1 MRPPDTVDS
10 VGGRPFSHKMIMR
23 NKLIMVLLAVA
34 PTIMAQEAVTVG
46 RASYAAYPP
55 TYKGATDEH
64 GGFNATRVMT
74 RKLYAD
80 ETLPDGT
87 ARPIP
92 TNDWWTDV
100 MVSRYSG
107 ALWSYPAM
115 LRTSAEG
122 VTVCYPT
129 HWNDNGTEVKSDTWL
144 RVQGRDFEAAETRAA
159 DWHDWDVK
167 ITLPDTSGKGS
178 VNATLAH
185 GIPFTWFEF
194 DRVTPEIIFSDTP
207 TLLARTDAGMSLRVG
222 NDLYALYFDAGAE
235 VGDADGGMRLEGTR
249 WLSVAL
255 LTAEDDF
262 EKFAPYA
269 PSVVRDTRVSW
280 HYDETRSLLSTEWHV
295 EAENLRTQGAEAPV
309 MQGFLPHSYK
319 YAVQSDLTYNGTS
332 YLTPRGELRMAVADN
347 GQFAYSYRFAG
358 MLPYYAAPQAGTS
371 IGYRPEVMRQLIER
385 YADGGSFGDDTYWGG
400 KGLTQMALN
409 MTFAKETG
417 DTELYERS
425 KARLRQVLVDWL
437 TYTPGEET
445 KFFAYYPRWG
455 GMLGYDVSYDSDA
468 FNDHHFHYG
477 YFIYAAAL
485 LCLEDESF
493 KEGYGELLRMIVKDY
508 ANYDRTDTRFPFLRT
523 IDPWAGHSYAG
534 GMGDNANDNGNGQES
549 SSEAMQGWGG
559 VYMLGVALGDS
570 EMRDA
575 GLFGW
580 LTESRG
586 TAEYWFDRD
595 HIHPG
600 RQHNYDY
607 TRYASPYNTNLT
619 SKGIGWWTWF
629 SGDPLW
635 MHSIQW
641 MPVSPCLNYL
651 SEDLDFVKW
660 DYETM
665 RDNSAYGWFQGS
677 GSDGPL
683 ADQSVG
689 NVVLCYMERYDPEG
703 AAAVF
708 DRALEQNLGIARN
721 VDTGHISYYVIHSHL
736 THGDLDFDVTAD
748 TPTAN
753 AYRRAD
759 GTMTYMVYNPD
770 EATRTVRFARDGVT
784 EREVRAPGKRLS
796 VFTDEARAAAL
807 TVSGRYGVIVPPGG
821 SMPLV
826 VTLLDQY
833 GAELDC
839 ASVTLAVTGEATLTD
854 GVLTVK
860 STARKGSQVTVTAT
874 DGNLTGKQVFTVN
887 DLPRTVSAAITGIP
901 DFVETGA
908 TLTLGLELT
917 DQYGTVE
924 SPAKTAWSV
933 TDADNAVVEAEGG
946 VVTFTHAGLYD
957 VRAVGGD
964 AEAEAVVKVL
974 PLLPNIALKGTA
986 TAGSCE
992 NDGLKAQFAI
1002 DGNSGTRWG
1011 SKHNDDDWLMIDLG
1025 ADYRI
1030 SAVDIVWEAAYAADY
1045 DIEVAR
1051 ADAPT
1056 DFSVVDSTRGNHGA
1070 GSVTHDVDVV
1080 ARYVRVH
1087 CMRRGTVY
1095 GYSIIEMAVRGVPA
1109 DVTDSSLVGL
1119 EIVGPAHMAEGES
1132 AQLAA
1137 AGYNFAGKR
1146 VTVFGTQWSVD
1157 RAGEMRG
1164 STFVPTTYGRHT
1176 VTAATYG
1183 MTATHHI
1190 LVDESIK
1197 LKSLEVA
1204 PAHLSLL
1211 TGETAKIAVTGKN
1224 QFGGMFEVNPEALS
1238 VSVADADGNDAGDA
1252 LSFDGRTG
1260 IVTANKRGDYIMSF
1274 DGTAGVVVSVRDVSE
1289 ANLAAGKRARAS
1301 SVVGANTADKA
1312 VDNDRTTRWESRFD
1326 DDEWI
1331 AVDLGDTFM
1340 LNRVVIDWEG
1350 AYARRYDI
1358 MTSLDGETWLPAA
1371 SVADGHG
1378 GVETLSLPD
1387 VVARHVRV
1395 NCLTRAT
1402 GYGNSI
1408 YELQVYG
1415 SHRVD
1420 GVDDVSDSDA
1430 EGDLYDLDG
1439 RLLMRGVTIEQARRH
1454 LPEGIY
1460 IHANRIIRL

>member
-1 MRPPDTVDS
+1 M
-10 VGGRPFSHKMIMR
+10 
-23 NKLIMVLLAVA
+23 LAVA
-34 PTIMAQEAVTVG
+34 PALTAQEAVNAG

-64 GGFNATRVMT
+64 SGFNATRVMT

-80 ETLPDGT
+80 ETLADGT
-87 ARPIP
+87 PRPIP

-107 ALWSYPAM
+107 ALWSYPSM

-144 RVQGRDFEAAETRAA
+144 RVQGRDFEATETRAA

-167 ITLPDTSGKGS
+167 IALPDVSGKGIVS
-178 VNATLAH
+178 ATLAH
-185 GIPFTWFEF
+185 GTPFTWFEF
-194 DRVTPEIIFSDTP
+194 DGVTPEIMFSDTP
-207 TLLARTDAGMSLRVG
+207 TVLARNDEGFAMRVG
-222 NDLYALYFDAGAE
+222 NDLYAVYLPTGVE
-235 VGDADGGMRLEGTR
+235 MSEADGGMRFDGAG

-255 LTAEDDF
+255 LTSEEDF
-262 EKFAPYA
+262 ESYAPYA
-269 PSVVRDTRVSW
+269 ASVVRDTRVSW
-280 HYDETRSLLSTEWHV
+280 SYDETNSLLSTVWQV
-295 EAENLRTQGAEAPV
+295 VADNLRRPGSVAPV
-309 MQGFLPHSYK
+309 MQGFLPHAYK
-319 YAVQSDLTYNGTS
+319 YAVQTDINYTPNS
-332 YLTPRGELRMAVADN
+332 YLTPRGELRIATSDN
-347 GQFAYSYRFAG
+347 GRFAYAYRFAG
-358 MLPYYAAPQAGTS
+358 MLPYYAAPQSLLST
-371 IGYRPEVMRQLIER
+371 GYRPEVMHMLIER

-417 DTELYERS
+417 DTQMYERS
-425 KARLRQVLVDWL
+425 KSRLREVLVDWL
-437 TYTPGEET
+437 TYNPGEET

-485 LCLEDESF
+485 LCLEDDSF

-559 VYMLGVALGDS
+559 VYMLGMALGDRD
-570 EMRDA
+570 MRDA

-595 HIHPG
+595 HIHAG

-607 TRYASPYNTNLT
+607 TLYSSPYNTNLT

-665 RDNSAYGWFQGS
+665 RDNSAYSWFKGA
-677 GSDGPL
+677 GNDGPL

-708 DRALEQNLGIARN
+708 DQALEQNLGIARN
-721 VDTGHISYYVIHSHL
+721 IDTGHISYYVIHSHL
-736 THGDLDFDVTAD
+736 TYGDIDFDVVAD
-748 TPTAN
+748 IPTAN

-759 GTMTYMVYNPD
+759 GTMTYMVYNPG
-770 EATRTVRFARDGVT
+770 EATRTVRFSRNGTV

-796 VFTDEARAAAL
+796 VFTDEAHPATL
-807 TVSGRYGVIVPPGG
+807 TVSGSYGMIVPPGG
-821 SMPLV
+821 SMPLDIAY
-826 VTLLDQY
+826 LDQY
-833 GAELDC
+833 GAELDGS
-839 ASVTLAVTGEATLTD
+839 AVKLTVTGDATVAG

-874 DGNLTGKQVFTVN
+874 AGELAGSGVFTVN
-887 DLPRTVSAAITGIP
+887 DTPRIVNAVITGVP
-901 DFVETGA
+901 DFVETGG
-908 TLTLGLELT
+908 TLTPGLELT
-917 DQYGTVE
+917 DQYGNVTH
-924 SPAKTAWSV
+924 PADAVWTA
-933 TDADNAVVEAEGG
+933 TDADN
-946 VVTFTHAGLYD
+946 VVTGADGNEVSFTHAGLYTL
-957 VRAVGGD
+957 RAIAGD
-964 AEAEAVVKVL
+964 TEAATVVKVL
-974 PLLPNIALKGTA
+974 PKLPNIALKGIVTA
-986 TAGSCE
+986 SSSE
-992 NDGLKAQFAI
+992 NEGLKAEHAI
-1002 DGNSGTRWG
+1002 DGDTGTRWG
-1011 SKHNDDDWLMIDLG
+1011 SRHTDDEWLMLDLG

-1030 SAVDIVWEAAYAADY
+1030 SAVSILWEAAYAADY
-1045 DIEVAR
+1045 DIEAAVDADPDNFIVVGEQR
-1051 ADAPT
+1051 AN
-1056 DFSVVDSTRGNHGA
+1056 GGA
-1070 GSVTHDVDVV
+1070 GRVTHNLDVT
-1080 ARYVRVH
+1080 ARYLRVH
-1087 CMRRGTVY
+1087 CLRRGSAY
-1095 GYSIIEMAVRGVPA
+1095 GYSIIEMEVRGLAA
-1109 DVTDSSLVGL
+1109 DATDGTLVGL
-1119 EIVGPAHMAEGES
+1119 EITGSSQMSEGET
-1132 AQLAA
+1132 AQLGVAA
-1137 AGYNFAGKR
+1137 YSFAGKR
-1146 VTVFGTQWSVD
+1146 TTVFGTQWSVD
-1157 RAGEMRG
+1157 RGGVMKNSIFE
-1164 STFVPTTYGRHT
+1164 PKTYGRHT
-1176 VTAATYG
+1176 VTATTYG
-1183 MTATHHI
+1183 MTAQHHI

-1197 LKSLEVA
+1197 LKSLEA
-1204 PAHLSLL
+1204 LPTRMSLL
-1211 TGETAKIAVTGKN
+1211 TGQTAHIEVTGHN
-1224 QFGGMFEVNPEALS
+1224 QFGGLYDIDPSTLT
-1238 VSVADADGNDAGDA
+1238 VSVADINGSDATGALAYDA
-1252 LSFDGRTG
+1252 FTG
-1260 IVTANKRGDYIMSF
+1260 VLTANKRGDYILSF
-1274 DGTAGVVVSVRDVSE
+1274 GGSASVEVAVRDVSE

-1301 SVVGANTADKA
+1301 SALGANTADKA
-1312 VDNDRTTRWESRFD
+1312 VDTDRDTRWESRFD
-1326 DDEWI
+1326 DNEWI
-1331 AVDLGDTFM
+1331 AVDLGDTYM

-1350 AYARRYDI
+1350 AYAREYEI
-1358 MTSLDGETWLPAA
+1358 ATSLDGETWTPAA
-1371 SVADGHG
+1371 SVTDGHG
-1378 GVETLSLPD
+1378 GVETIAIPD
-1387 VVARHVRV
+1387 AVGRHVRV
-1395 NCLTRAT
+1395 NCIKRAT

-1415 SHRVD
+1415 SQRVAS
-1420 GVDDVSDSDA
+1420 VVSVPEQPA
-1430 EGDLYDLDG
+1430 EADIYDLEG
-1439 RLLMRGVTIEQARRH
+1439 RLLMRGVTIDEARRH
-1454 LPEGIY
+1454 LPAGVY
-1460 IHANRIIRL
+1460 IHGSNTIRL